1 MWNVIARL
9 PGTLGSTE
17 GVVVAGNHRDAWI
30 AAGAGDPNS
39 GSAALLEVAGSLSKM
54 TSLGWK
60 PIRDIILASWDGEEY
75 GLLGSTEWVEDHQS
89 YLFKSAVAYI
99 NLDVGATGSRF
110 KVSANPLLFDL
121 IRELASRIHIGQ
133 PSEGK
138 TIENSGWSGKISTLG
153 SGSDYTAFQDFLGI
167 PSSDMGFSNA
177 PQDAVW
183 MYHSNY
189 DSFSWMEMFGDKG
202 FVHHEA
208 AARLWGAL
216 ILHLSSRDILPMNVT
231 RYAEELEGYLA
242 GVKRG
247 SDEGH
252 HQSLEMFSALGMK
265 YDEEAELDVY
275 GNPSSFSY
283 SPPKN
288 YKKHHGK
295 DDDDDKFTLKPLPHL
310 FTTLTAHASYFE
322 KSLRSLSSSIQSYLT
337 PAHEPSWRNYLDRLI
352 LWRRIAAANRV
363 IRRFDRAWVDKD
375 GLGGGREWFKHVVFA
390 PGRWTGYAGAVLPG
404 LGEAW
409 EDEDVSGWEKG
420 KGVIERAVER
430 AEGVLEEF
438 GGGCAR
444 RGTKD
449 SSD

>member
-30 AAGAGDPNS
+30 AGGAGDPNS
-39 GSAALLEVAGSLSKM
+39 GTAALLEVAGALSKM
-54 TSLGWK
+54 TSMGWK

-75 GLLGSTEWVEDHQS
+75 GLLGSTEWVEDHKS
-89 YLFKSAVAYI
+89 YLSKHAVAYI
-99 NLDVGATGSRF
+99 NLDVGATGSHF
-110 KVSANPLLFDL
+110 KAAANPLLFDL
-121 IRELASRIHIGQ
+121 LRELAARVPVGQ

-138 TIENSGWSGKISTLG
+138 TIGNSGWNGRIRTLG

-177 PQDAVW
+177 LQDAVW

-189 DSFSWMEMFGDKG
+189 DSFSWMEMFGDKE

-208 AARLWGAL
+208 VARLWGAI

-231 RYAEELEGYLA
+231 RYAEELEGYLVR
-242 GVKRG
+242 VKNG
-247 SDEGH
+247 TDGGH
-252 HQSLEMFSALGMK
+252 HQSLEMFSAQGMR
-265 YDEEAELDVY
+265 YDEKAELDVY

-283 SPPKN
+283 QPPKN
-288 YKKHHGK
+288 SKKHHEK
-295 DDDDDKFTLKPLPHL
+295 DGDDVQDPFTLKPLPHL
-310 FTTLTAHASYFE
+310 FSTLTTHASRFE
-322 KSLRSLSSSIQSYLT
+322 NSLCHLKSRIQSYLT
-337 PAHEPSWRNYLDRLI
+337 PTQEPSWANYIHRLI

-390 PGRWTGYAGAVLPG
+390 PGRWTGYAGVVLPG

-409 EDEDVSGWEKG
+409 EDGDVKGWARGRRVLEG
-420 KGVIERAVER
+420 AVGR
-430 AEGVLEEF
+430 AERVLEGF
-438 GGGCAR
+438 KGGCR
-444 RGTKD
+444 RKTEGK
-449 SSD
+449 